1 MDGPHLLLDP
11 KKIRAD
17 ALDGKLSVLDLVE
30 IIERQHKASQRL
42 ATRLQGQIRILE
54 QRLAQY
60 EPNKTADP
68 TAKPTAANQPDQPD
82 PNQPGVPDCT
92 DYSLDS
98 EEKRRGHRKKS
109 KKSPGRTP
117 TIVKVAQ
124 AEVFENIY
132 PEGVDPSECRLA
144 RERAVWRILDNKARL
159 VAYRIYMGPD
169 GKEPRI
175 PGVLPYSEYGIE
187 VSVTLAFLIYQIG
200 ISFEKAC
207 VVMGFFTQLDLDK
220 SQADSLLNQLAKHW
234 ETDFA
239 CLCSLIA
246 HAAVVYMDE
255 TGWKVN
261 NQSCSLWMFATE
273 TLRVFLFGCHK
284 DQATLDAMLP
294 PDVFEGIGVSDNAA
308 VYSKFQ
314 QAQKCWAHL
323 LRKAIRLALLY
334 PNNERYQK
342 FLDELLSIYYDA
354 KRAAKDGR
362 LGDFGRAKRENE
374 LSERVGKLLDSHDT
388 TKTETML
395 PHENDFV
402 NLVLELKGLSEVK
415 ELFTFVLHPEV
426 EATNNLSE
434 RTIRGSV
441 QDRKAGRTNKSG
453 AGAHRRSVIVSI
465 LESLKVSLPAFGF
478 SSVVSEVVRWMKE
491 GISTFA
497 KQWEAIQQKLGGETA
512 SASGAKK

>member
-1 MDGPHLLLDP
+1 MDGPHLVLDP

-17 ALDGKLSVLDLVE
+17 ALHGKLSVLDLVE
-30 IIERQHKASQRL
+30 IIERQHKSARRL
-42 ATRLQGQIRILE
+42 HTRLQAQIRTLE
-54 QRLAQY
+54 ERLAQY
-60 EPNKTADP
+60 EPNGTAESTLKT
-68 TAKPTAANQPDQPD
+68 TAPDQLD
-82 PNQPGVPDCT
+82 PNQPGVADYT

-98 EEKRRGHRKKS
+98 EEKRRGRRKKAQ
-109 KKSPGRTP
+109 KSPGRTA
-117 TIVKVAQ
+117 TLVKVAQ
-124 AEVFENIY
+124 AHVCEDVY

-144 RERAVWRILDNKARL
+144 RERAVWRILDGRARL
-159 VAYRIYMGPD
+159 IAYRIHMGPD
-169 GKEPRI
+169 GKEARI

-207 VVMGFFTQLDLDK
+207 VVLGFFTQLELAK

-234 ETDFA
+234 ETDFD
-239 CLCSLIA
+239 CLCSLLA

-284 DQATLDAMLP
+284 DQPTLKAMLP
-294 PDVFEGIGVSDNAA
+294 PDIFKGIGVSDNAA
-308 VYSKFQ
+308 VYGNFQ

-334 PNNERYQK
+334 PNNKRYQT
-342 FLDELLSIYYDA
+342 FLDGLLSIYHDA
-354 KRAAKDGR
+354 KHAAKDGR
-362 LGDFGRAKRENE
+362 LGDFGRAKSEYE
-374 LSERVGKLLDSHDT
+374 LSERLGKFLASWDT
-388 TKTETML
+388 VKPESML
-395 PHENDFV
+395 PHECDFA
-402 NLVLELKGLSEVK
+402 NLVLEFKGLLDAK

-434 RTIRGSV
+434 RTIRGTV

-465 LESLKVSLPAFGF
+465 LESLKASLPAFGF

-491 GISTFA
+491 GMSTFA
-497 KQWEAIQQKLGGETA
+497 KQWETIQQT
-512 SASGAKK
+512 